1 MTVGCELLLVG
12 ANPDRLQAVAEAVEQ
27 QTRQL
32 ERKFNFHA
40 PDSWLNSHINRR
52 PLSHVT
58 LDRETAGILARVR
71 ELSQATKGA
80 FDITQGTVK
89 AAAKA
94 NPSRS
99 RAELMTQFQSVTGLD
114 SWHLDDQ
121 MLRLPHQETQL
132 DLGGV
137 IKEYAVD
144 QALLLCR
151 RQGISGGLINFGGDI
166 ASWGTKPDGQPFR
179 VAIKHPQQPEQVLCT
194 LALKN
199 QALATS
205 GHYERQL
212 VCAGQS
218 SSHILHPS
226 DICNELLS
234 VSVLSD
240 SVLTSGIYST
250 ALTINP
256 YLAKGAAI
264 APLFVDS
271 HLRLHQS
278 WVPLGTAGLSQ
289 QHLE

>member
-12 ANPDRLQAVAEAVEQ
+12 DQPDRLQAAAEAVEQ

-40 PDSWLNSHINRR
+40 ADSWLNRHINRR
-52 PLSHVT
+52 PLSHVS

-71 ELSQATKGA
+71 ELSLATRGA
-80 FDITQGTVK
+80 FDITLGTVK

-94 NPSRS
+94 DPTRA
-99 RAELMTQFQSVTGLD
+99 RAELLAQYQPAIGLE
-114 SWHLDDQ
+114 SWQLDEQ
-121 MLRLPHQETQL
+121 MLRLPHPETQL

-151 RQGISGGLINFGGDI
+151 RQGIRGGLINFGGDI
-166 ASWGTKPDGQPFR
+166 ASWGHKPDGQPFR
-179 VAIKHPQQPEQVLCT
+179 VAIKHPRHPEQVLCT

-212 VCAGQS
+212 VCAGQAG
-218 SSHILHPS
+218 SHILHPD
-226 DICNELLS
+226 DIHHDLLS
-234 VSVLSD
+234 VSVVSD

-256 YLAKGAAI
+256 SLAKDAAI

-271 HLRLHQS
+271 QLRLHQDYDS
-278 WVPLGTAGLSQ
+278 LRAARHS
-289 QHLE
+289 